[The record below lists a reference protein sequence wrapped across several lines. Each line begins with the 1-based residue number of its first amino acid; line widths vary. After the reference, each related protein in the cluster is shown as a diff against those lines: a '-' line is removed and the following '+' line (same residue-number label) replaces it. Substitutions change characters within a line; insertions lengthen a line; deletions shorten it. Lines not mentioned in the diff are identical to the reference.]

1 MNSLIMQST
10 LKVRVFRVH
19 VHAGNI
25 NCSNEAE
32 PGCAGAVCDEGG
44 EECEDGYCTR
54 NLLQVMNRS
63 DIALR
68 IPLAAQNQRLP
79 SEMLFLRVCE

>member
-1 MNSLIMQST
+1 MQST
-10 LKVRVFRVH
+10 LKVRVLRVQ

-25 NCSNEAE
+25 NCRNEAE
-32 PGCAGAVCDEGG
+32 PGCAGLCAMKVGS
-44 EECEDGYCTR
+44 ECEDGYCTQ

-68 IPLAAQNQRLP
+68 IPLAAQNQRLL